1 MSAFDPKR
9 TSTRLGSRLFHRT
22 GSLWYDTPVRNVGAA
37 MRRREFIALVGGA
50 ATWSFAARGQ
60 QAARIFRLG
69 TLTASL
75 PISATSPLGAVLL
88 GELAQRGYTL
98 GQNLAFDARSAGGE
112 KARLPQLLL
121 DFQASGVDAIVA
133 IGYPTAVAA
142 KTAGIPTVV
151 AYGAGDPVATGLVVS
166 LARPGGSITGISD
179 DATTL
184 STKRLS
190 LLKGLSPKILRVA
203 MLWNRDDLGMSLR
216 YEASA
221 QAAQSLGVA
230 VQPLGVREPDDFI
243 GVFEAMD
250 RDPPDAILMVSD
262 SLTTLNRKRVFDYA
276 ATHRLPA
283 IYEYDPLVRDGG
295 LMSYG
300 PDLKESMQRAAA
312 MVDRIFKGA
321 KPSELPFER
330 PTRYLFVVNLKTAKA
345 IGLEFPP
352 TLIAL
357 ADEVIE

>member
-1 MSAFDPKR
+1 
-9 TSTRLGSRLFHRT
+9 
-22 GSLWYDTPVRNVGAA
+22 
-37 MRRREFIALVGGA
+37 MRRREFIAVVGGA
-50 ATWSFAARGQ
+50 ATWPLAARGQ

-69 TLTASL
+69 TLTPSL

-98 GQNLAFDARSAGGE
+98 GQNLAFDARAAGGE
-112 KARLPQLLL
+112 KSRLPQLLL

-190 LLKGLSPKILRVA
+190 LLKGLSPKIQRVA

-243 GVFEAMD
+243 GVFEAME

-283 IYEYDPLVRDGG
+283 IYEYDLLVRDGG

-352 TLIAL
+352 ALIAL